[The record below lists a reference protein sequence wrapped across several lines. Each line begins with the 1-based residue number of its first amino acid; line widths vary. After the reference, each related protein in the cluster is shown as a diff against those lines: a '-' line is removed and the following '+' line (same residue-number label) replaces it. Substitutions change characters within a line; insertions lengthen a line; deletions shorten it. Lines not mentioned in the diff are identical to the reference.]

1 MAPAKF
7 LRDNWFYVLLL
18 LFALALP
25 WLITNR
31 YYFQIVIMGCL
42 FSITTLSLNLILG
55 YTGQAS
61 LAHAGFFGIG
71 AYGVA
76 LLTKEG
82 VSFWLALPL
91 SALFAALIGFLI
103 GLPTLRTR
111 GSYFAIATMCFG
123 VIVSIVAGNWI
134 EVTGGHNGIV
144 GIPLPNPLAIPL
156 IGEIGFQT
164 QAAQYYLV
172 LAFLL
177 FTLFVMHRLVYSL
190 LGLSFMAI
198 RNNEVLAGSVG
209 VNTFAG
215 KILSFVVA
223 NFFAGMAGGIY
234 ASLMGTISPSTASL
248 ELTFNWLIF
257 LLLGGAA
264 TLAGPIIGA
273 FVIPILMEY
282 LQFLA
287 EYRLIIFGALL
298 IVVII
303 YFPRGVMGAVTNL
316 QQKVRE
322 YFARKKGATTGA
334 LAG

>member
-1 MAPAKF
+1 MPAIRF
-7 LRDNWFYVLLL
+7 LLKKWFYVLLL
-18 LFALALP
+18 VLAMALP
-25 WLITNR
+25 FLITNR

-71 AYGVA
+71 SYGVA
-76 LLTKEG
+76 LMTKSG
-82 VSFWLALPL
+82 ISFWLALPL

-111 GSYFAIATMCFG
+111 GSYFAIATLCFG
-123 VIVSIVAGNWI
+123 VIVSIVAGSWI
-134 EVTGGHNGIV
+134 EFTGGYTGLV
-144 GIPLPNPLAIPL
+144 GVPHPTPLPLPI
-156 IGEIGFQT
+156 IGVIGFETQT
-164 QAAQYYLV
+164 AQYYLV

-177 FTLFVMHRLVYSL
+177 LTLLVMHRLVYSL

-198 RNNEVLAGSVG
+198 RNNEALAEAVG

-223 NFFAGMAGGIY
+223 NFFAGLAGGIY
-234 ASLMGTISPSTASL
+234 ASLVGSISPSTASID
-248 ELTFNWLIF
+248 LTFSWLVY

-273 FVIPILMEY
+273 FVIPVIMEY
-282 LQFLA
+282 LQFLQ

-298 IVVII
+298 IAVII
-303 YFPRGVMGAVTNL
+303 YFPRGLMGGFSTL
-316 QQKVRE
+316 QQRVRE
-322 YFARKKGATTGA
+322 FYGQRRGMKHAVRS
-334 LAG
+334 